1 MDGRRGGVRR
11 TTNVTV
17 VVIQGDAFASF
28 DLEALGA
35 RLREAH
41 RDGRGGV
48 LVLNDNADTTGRN
61 RCVVEGSAGGGSDSN
76 GSVGE
81 RPDERRRDGD
91 IRHKV
96 SKYGSC

>member
-11 TTNVTV
+11 ATNVAV
-17 VVIQGDAFASF
+17 VVIQGDTLASLH
-28 DLEALGA
+28 LETFSA

-48 LVLNDNADTTGRN
+48 LVLDDDADTAGRN
-61 RCVVEGSAGGGSDSN
+61 RGVVEGSAGGGSDSN
-76 GSVGE
+76 GRVGE
-81 RPDERRRDGD
+81 RPDERRGDRD